1 MLAAHRLRSG
11 PAGDAPAER
20 LRELGIAEH
29 AELRGYVAFGPELME
44 VYRSS
49 HAFLHVS
56 WTEGFPQVLLEAFA
70 AGIPVVATDV
80 GGVRAAV
87 GEVVRLVPPGDA
99 EAAIGEL
106 QGLAER
112 CACPAELISAAHRYV
127 ERRTL
132 PREAKRV
139 AEFLVADDV
148 MRALRLATRFPGGRK
163 SGRKAVI
170 ETIMRSLLALGHE
183 VEIGVLAKPE
193 ADPLPSGLEAV
204 PIHQLDPPRLA
215 RVAWNASTQFLP
227 GRISLNECLY
237 YSPQLQREAS
247 GLIAG
252 GRFDVVVADTIR
264 VVGLADRSDPPLIV
278 DFDDLFSTRY
288 ADLEAAGG
296 NPESLL
302 GYYARSLPRT
312 LVKPLAMIAGPVL
325 RREAKVLRRR
335 EVALARSSA
344 AVSLV
349 GEQEAAELAVA
360 VGVPVAW
367 LPMAVPVVDPIAP
380 VARNPGDRFACL
392 GGMDFQANLLLLR
405 WFADEVLPAV
415 LELCP
420 DFHLQMIGDRPDRV
434 RDELTR
440 PGLSFAG
447 YVDDLE
453 DELRQYR
460 GFVAP
465 ITTVTGV
472 KTKVLDAMALGFRWS
487 PLPSASP
494 A

>member
-1 MLAAHRLRSG
+1 
-11 PAGDAPAER
+11 
-20 LRELGIAEH
+20 
-29 AELRGYVAFGPELME
+29 
-44 VYRSS
+44 
-49 HAFLHVS
+49 
-56 WTEGFPQVLLEAFA
+56 
-70 AGIPVVATDV
+70 
-80 GGVRAAV
+80 
-87 GEVVRLVPPGDA
+87 
-99 EAAIGEL
+99 
-106 QGLAER
+106 
-112 CACPAELISAAHRYV
+112 
-127 ERRTL
+127 
-132 PREAKRV
+132 
-139 AEFLVADDV
+139 
-148 MRALRLATRFPGGRK
+148 MRALLLATRFPGGRK

-170 ETIMRSLLALGHE
+170 ETIMRSLLTLGHE

-215 RVAWNASTQFLP
+215 RVAWNASTRFLP

-237 YSPQLQREAS
+237 FSPQLKREVS

-264 VVGLADRSDPPLIV
+264 VVGLADGSDPPLIV

-302 GYYARSLPRT
+302 GYYGRSLPRT
-312 LVKPLAMIAGPVL
+312 LVKPLAMIAGRAL

-349 GEQEAAELAVA
+349 GEQEAAELAHRA
-360 VGVPVAW
+360 GVPVAW
-367 LPMAVPVVDPIAP
+367 LPMAVPVIDPAAP
-380 VARNPGDRFACL
+380 VAGNPGDRFACL
-392 GGMDFQANLLLLR
+392 GGMDFQANLLSLR

-415 LELCP
+415 LALCP
-420 DFHLQMIGDRPDRV
+420 DFHLQMIGYCPDPV

-453 DELRQYR
+453 GELRQYR

-465 ITTVTGV
+465 ITTGTGV
-472 KTKVLDAMALGFRWS
+472 KTKVLDAMAVGLPVVATPLGVAGLGARDGTECLLAEDPAGFATAIQRLAQRPEEAATLGSAGRELVRRSFAPEVIAGRWRDV
-487 PLPSASP
+487 LAGI
-494 A
+494 

>member
-1 MLAAHRLRSG
+1 M
-11 PAGDAPAER
+11 
-20 LRELGIAEH
+20 
-29 AELRGYVAFGPELME
+29 
-44 VYRSS
+44 
-49 HAFLHVS
+49 
-56 WTEGFPQVLLEAFA
+56 
-70 AGIPVVATDV
+70 
-80 GGVRAAV
+80 
-87 GEVVRLVPPGDA
+87 
-99 EAAIGEL
+99 
-106 QGLAER
+106 
-112 CACPAELISAAHRYV
+112 
-127 ERRTL
+127 
-132 PREAKRV
+132 
-139 AEFLVADDV
+139 
-148 MRALRLATRFPGGRK
+148 
-163 SGRKAVI
+163 
-170 ETIMRSLLALGHE
+170 
-183 VEIGVLAKPE
+183 
-193 ADPLPSGLEAV
+193 
-204 PIHQLDPPRLA
+204 
-215 RVAWNASTQFLP
+215 
-227 GRISLNECLY
+227 
-237 YSPQLQREAS
+237 
-247 GLIAG
+247 IAG

-264 VVGLADRSDPPLIV
+264 VVGLADGSDPPLIV

-302 GYYARSLPRT
+302 GYYGRSLPRT
-312 LVKPLAMIAGPVL
+312 LVKPLAMIAGRAL

-349 GEQEAAELAVA
+349 GEQEAAELARRA
-360 VGVPVAW
+360 GVPVAW

-392 GGMDFQANLLLLR
+392 GGMDFQANLLSLR

-420 DFHLQMIGDRPDRV
+420 DFHLQMIGYCPDRV

-465 ITTVTGV
+465 ITTGTGV
-472 KTKVLDAMALGFRWS
+472 KTKVLDAMAVGLPVVSTPLGVAGLSARDGPNACWPRIQPASRRRSRGSRNGPGSRGPGFGRPRAGPQIVHARGDRGALAGCPRRHLS
-487 PLPSASP
+487 ERLPP
-494 A
+494 I